1 MAERAAT
8 ARAAE
13 SMVFG
18 HNSNLKIGA
27 LMLHVQTEDRGVAHG
42 LIDTTVYYHGRV
54 LHRRTNNYLDLLP
67 LDDHREQ
74 ALKLRLDEQHRMV
87 IEEIRSG
94 ALQLNVSTVV
104 ASPGSDAQ
112 ERPAAAEVAKPP
124 ATSPPQRLLLEL
136 INGKSWMSG
145 RHARLQI
152 LVREEGGAPVSS
164 AQVLVEIEGNEN
176 GQVHRAETSPQGLT
190 QIEFDMPRISS
201 PEATLLIRAEHRAG
215 SGQLRFA
222 LRAKTRVP
230 SV

>member
-1 MAERAAT
+1 
-8 ARAAE
+8 
-13 SMVFG
+13 MVFG

-27 LMLHVQTEDRGVAHG
+27 LMLHVQTEDRGVVHG

-54 LHRRTNNYLDLLP
+54 LHRKTNSYFDLLP
-67 LDDHREQ
+67 LDDDREQ
-74 ALKLRLDEQHRMV
+74 ALKLRLDQQHRTL

-94 ALQLNVSTVV
+94 ALQLNVSTLV
-104 ASPGSDAQ
+104 ASPGFDAQ
-112 ERPAAAEVAKPP
+112 ETPGAAEVAKPP

-136 INGKSWMSG
+136 INEKSWMNG
-145 RHARLQI
+145 KHARLQI
-152 LVREEGGAPVSS
+152 LVREESGAPVSS

-190 QIEFDMPRISS
+190 LIEFDLPRISS
-201 PEATLLIRAEHRAG
+201 PEATLLIRAEHRAAG
-215 SGQLRFA
+215 TGQLRFA

>member
-1 MAERAAT
+1 
-8 ARAAE
+8 
-13 SMVFG
+13 MVFG

-42 LIDTTVYYHGRV
+42 LIDTTVYYYGRI

-67 LDDHREQ
+67 LDDDGEQ
-74 ALKLRLDEQHRMV
+74 ALKLRLDEQHRLV

-104 ASPGSDAQ
+104 ASPGFDAQ
-112 ERPAAAEVAKPP
+112 ETPAAAEVAKPP
-124 ATSPPQRLLLEL
+124 AAGPPQRLLLEL
-136 INGKSWMSG
+136 VNGKSWMSG
-145 RHARLQI
+145 KHARLQI
-152 LVREEGGAPVSS
+152 LVREESGAPVSS

-190 QIEFDMPRISS
+190 LIEFDMPRISS
-201 PEATLLIRAEHRAG
+201 PEATLLVRAEHRAG

-222 LRAKTRVP
+222 LRAKKRVP

>member
-1 MAERAAT
+1 
-8 ARAAE
+8 
-13 SMVFG
+13 MVFG

-27 LMLHVQTEDRGVAHG
+27 LLLHIQTEDRGVAHG
-42 LIDTTVYYHGRV
+42 LIDSTVYYHGRV

-67 LDDHREQ
+67 LDDDREQ
-74 ALKLRLDEQHRMV
+74 ALKLRLDEQHRLV

-94 ALQLNVSTVV
+94 ALQLNVSPAV
-104 ASPGSDAQ
+104 ASSGLHAQ
-112 ERPAAAEVAKPP
+112 EPATAEVAKPP
-124 ATSPPQRLLLEL
+124 AANQPQRLLLEL
-136 INGKSWMSG
+136 TNAKSWMSG

-152 LVREEGGAPVSS
+152 SVRDEHGAPVS
-164 AQVLVEIEGNEN
+164 AAKVLVEIEGNEN

-190 QIEFDMPRISS
+190 LIEFDMPQISS

-215 SGQLRFA
+215 YGQLRFA

>member
-1 MAERAAT
+1 
-8 ARAAE
+8 
-13 SMVFG
+13 MVFG
-18 HNSNLKIGA
+18 HNSNLKIDG
-27 LMLHVQTEDRGVAHG
+27 LTLHVQTEDRGAANG
-42 LIDTTVYYHGRV
+42 LIDTAVYYRGRV
-54 LHRRTNNYLDLLP
+54 LHRRTSNYFDLLP
-67 LDDHREQ
+67 LDDDREQ

-94 ALQLNVSTVV
+94 ALQLNVSTLV

-124 ATSPPQRLLLEL
+124 QRLLLEL

-145 RHARLQI
+145 KHARLQI
-152 LVREEGGAPVSS
+152 LVREESGAPVSS

-190 QIEFDMPRISS
+190 LIEFDMPRIAS
-201 PEATLLIRAEHRAG
+201 PEATLLIRAEHRAAG
-215 SGQLRFA
+215 TGQLRFA